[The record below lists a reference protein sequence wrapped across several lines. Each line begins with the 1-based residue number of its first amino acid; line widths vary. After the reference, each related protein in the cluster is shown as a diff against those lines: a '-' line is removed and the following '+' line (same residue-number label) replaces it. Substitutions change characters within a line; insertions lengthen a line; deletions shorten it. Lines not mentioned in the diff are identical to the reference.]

1 MHPIIWIQYIAQ
13 DFDGSMFEVHGK
25 INAVCLKT
33 SLAKDSKIC
42 NILIFPTLS
51 DQTGLCKMP
60 LAENVASIISNHNLI
75 FWNDFQQPRK

>member
-1 MHPIIWIQYIAQ
+1 
-13 DFDGSMFEVHGK
+13 MFETHGN

-42 NILIFPTLS
+42 NIFIFPTLS

-60 LAENVASIISNHNLI
+60 LAENVASIINNHY
-75 FWNDFQQPRK
+75 

>member
-1 MHPIIWIQYIAQ
+1 
-13 DFDGSMFEVHGK
+13 MFEAHGK

-75 FWNDFQQPRK
+75 F